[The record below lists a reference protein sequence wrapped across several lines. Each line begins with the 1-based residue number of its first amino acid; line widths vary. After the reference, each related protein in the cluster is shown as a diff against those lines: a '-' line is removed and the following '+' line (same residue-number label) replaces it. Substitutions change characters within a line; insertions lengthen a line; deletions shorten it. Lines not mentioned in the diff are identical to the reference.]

1 MTGYYRAGEWVSA
14 VVGGQHECSEGVEEA
29 VTAATKR
36 VETKQST
43 ARHEMKELLT
53 RYPYLKQD
61 RPDHLLLP
69 LAGLFAKEVLG

>member
-1 MTGYYRAGEWVSA
+1 MTGYYRNGEWVSA
-14 VVGGQHECSEGVEEA
+14 VVTGQECSEGVEEA
-29 VTAATKR
+29 VSEAVKR

-43 ARHEMKELLT
+43 ARHELKDLLT